1 MWRSSGGPHADALPV
16 FRFQLGS
23 LRTSPLLL
31 SRVTEA
37 KPIAPTELPELVLE
51 AGRSDAHYWRDL
63 WRYRELLFF
72 LAWRDVKVRYKQ
84 AALGAAWALVQPI
97 VTMVLFTFVFGKLAG
112 MPSGSV
118 PYPLLVLA
126 GLLPGDRITA

>member
-1 MWRSSGGPHADALPV
+1 M
-16 FRFQLGS
+16 
-23 LRTSPLLL
+23 
-31 SRVTEA
+31 TEA

-97 VTMVLFTFVFGKLAG
+97 VECTQSTKSILFAIFFLKLNG
-112 MPSGSV
+112 
-118 PYPLLVLA
+118 
-126 GLLPGDRITA
+126 